1 MEVAADAQQ
10 GKRAGYML
18 PEIDR
23 FLHEHQTDWKE
34 MLPYGSATADTVQ
47 NLLSTHR
54 LVLVEKELA
63 AGLWCRAPRQESCQ
77 NVGMG
82 SSKWTVAA
90 GRVGK

>member
-1 MEVAADAQQ
+1 
-10 GKRAGYML
+10 ML

-34 MLPYGSATADTVQ
+34 MLPYGSATADIVQ

-63 AGLWCRAPRQESCQ
+63 AGLWVSGTTAGELPERGTWFKVWVENMSFEIRPGAPVPIHR
-77 NVGMG
+77 
-82 SSKWTVAA
+82 
-90 GRVGK
+90 